1 MLNLDLINLGSLT
14 EQWVPEILLSPPPQP
29 WGFRNAHCTVF
40 FVVVGDLNAGCHP
53 GMVSTL
59 SAYYRANAMCP
70 PDGVGFVC
78 HAFEE
83 KPGEWD

>member
-1 MLNLDLINLGSLT
+1 MPT
-14 EQWVPEILLSPPPQP
+14 AP
-29 WGFRNAHCTVF
+29 VF
-40 FVVVGDLNAGCHP
+40 FVVVRDLNAGCHP

-78 HAFEE
+78 HAFEKKKLVNGIYLAKQTSE
-83 KPGEWD
+83 DCGDGSVVKSTG